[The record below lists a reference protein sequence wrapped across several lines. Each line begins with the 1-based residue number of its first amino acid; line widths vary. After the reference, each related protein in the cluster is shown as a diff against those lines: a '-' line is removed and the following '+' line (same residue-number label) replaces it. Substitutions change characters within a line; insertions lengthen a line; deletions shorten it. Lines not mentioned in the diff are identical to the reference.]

1 MHVDLDLEKKIKA
14 CKDSKELAKFGLEQP
29 GGERALATHEKAD
42 SVLLRKLAT
51 HGDKYVRMA
60 VAQHTN
66 TDEQTLKILARDRE
80 VVIREA
86 ARLNLI
92 LKR

>member
-1 MHVDLDLEKKIKA
+1 MHVDLELEKKIKS
-14 CKDSKELAKFGLEQP
+14 CKDPKELAKLGLDQP
-29 GGERALATHEKAD
+29 GAERALASHEKAD
-42 SVLLRKLAT
+42 PILLRRLAT

-60 VAQHTN
+60 VAQHLN
-66 TDEQTLKILARDRE
+66 SDEQTLKILARDRE
-80 VVIREA
+80 VVVREA